1 MKWSDEASFLI
12 VEFGVPRNTTRAS
25 RRTRAI
31 ESRGGP
37 RFSVRIPL
45 QLQKTS
51 WNKIRKKVAGR
62 VMLCSGGLAVEFA
75 VGSGC
80 RGVTP
85 VSSPSVGSGVLGQ
98 RALHGRPSLCH
109 ARGASSD
116 VTTDKRWSAKIS
128 RFFGFTTTV
137 PSINE

>member
-1 MKWSDEASFLI
+1 
-12 VEFGVPRNTTRAS
+12 
-25 RRTRAI
+25 
-31 ESRGGP
+31 
-37 RFSVRIPL
+37 
-45 QLQKTS
+45 
-51 WNKIRKKVAGR
+51 
-62 VMLCSGGLAVEFA
+62 VEFA

-116 VTTDKRWSAKIS
+116 VTTDKRWSAKDKPIFCFYNDRPKHQRVRRKIVENVKMRKAKRVMHS
-128 RFFGFTTTV
+128 H
-137 PSINE
+137 